1 MSQVNFIVVI
11 PARFDSERLYGK
23 ALLNLNGKSLIEHV
37 YCAALKSDA
46 KGILIATDSNQIKEV
61 TENFDAKTI
70 MTKKTHASGTDRIN
84 EVAELECWE
93 EDQIIVNLQGDSPL
107 MPAENINQVAQLLFD
122 RPDAGIATLA
132 TKILDPQE
140 LEDPNVVKVEFDK
153 SGRANSFDRK
163 VESKNNQ
170 MYWRHLGIYAYRVGT
185 LKSFSQHER
194 SEEEVAAR
202 LEQLRAFDLNIEI
215 VIQEASIIPGPEV
228 DTESDLNV
236 VRAIMAKH

>member
-23 ALLNLNGKSLIEHV
+23 ALLNLNGKSLIEYV
-37 YCAALKSDA
+37 YSAALKSDA

-107 MPAENINQVAQLLFD
+107 MPAENINQVAKLLSD
-122 RPDAGIATLA
+122 SPDAGIATLA
-132 TKILDPQE
+132 TKILDSKE
-140 LEDPNVVKVEFDK
+140 LEDPNVVKVEFNE
-153 SGRANSFDRK
+153 SGLAISFNRK
-163 VESKNNQ
+163 VKSKSNQ

-202 LEQLRAFDLNIEI
+202 LEQLRAFDLNMEI
-215 VIQEASIIPGPEV
+215 VIQEASLVPGPEV
-228 DTESDLNV
+228 DTEADLNV
-236 VRAIMAKH
+236 VRAIMANN

>member
-1 MSQVNFIVVI
+1 MSQVDFIIVI

-37 YCAALKSDA
+37 YSVALKSDA

-107 MPAENINQVAQLLFD
+107 MPAENINQVAKLLSD
-122 RPDAGIATLA
+122 SPNAGIATLA
-132 TKILDPQE
+132 TKILDSKE
-140 LEDPNVVKVEFDK
+140 LEDPNVVKVEFNE
-153 SGRANSFDRK
+153 SGLAISFNRK
-163 VESKNNQ
+163 VKSKSNQ

-202 LEQLRAFDLNIEI
+202 LEQLRAFDLNMEI
-215 VIQEASIIPGPEV
+215 VIQEASLVPGPEV
-228 DTESDLNV
+228 DTEADLNV
-236 VRAIMAKH
+236 VRAIMANN